1 MTAPARWWR
10 ACGLSAVAALR
21 GTVGLAAQT
30 SDDSSA
36 LRWAPV
42 PPILPPGAQI
52 AVVSGDPTTTGMT
65 TIELIMPDGYRMPP
79 HSHPVD
85 EHVQVLEGALLVG
98 LGDKLDAGH
107 TMRAEVG
114 DTGTAPAGAH
124 HYTIA
129 EGMTRVRVT
138 FMGPYTI
145 TYLHA
150 WQAPRRTAFPYAS
163 P

>member
-1 MTAPARWWR
+1 
-10 ACGLSAVAALR
+10 
-21 GTVGLAAQT
+21 
-30 SDDSSA
+30 
-36 LRWAPV
+36 
-42 PPILPPGAQI
+42 
-52 AVVSGDPTTTGMT
+52 MT

-85 EHVQVLEGALLVG
+85 EHVEVLEGALLVG
-98 LGDKLDAGH
+98 IGDKLDVRR

-114 DTGTAPAGAH
+114 DTGTAPAGAR

-129 EGMTRVRVT
+129 RGTTRVRVT

-145 TYLHA
+145 TYVNA
-150 WQAPRRTAFPYAS
+150 WQAPRRTAFPYTS